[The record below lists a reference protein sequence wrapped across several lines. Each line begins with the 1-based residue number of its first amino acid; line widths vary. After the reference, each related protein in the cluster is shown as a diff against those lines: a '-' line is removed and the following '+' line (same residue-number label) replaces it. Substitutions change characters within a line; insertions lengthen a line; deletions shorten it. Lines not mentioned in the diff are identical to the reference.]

1 MVHGAIFAAWRSRY
15 SRVSWSRGL
24 FYLCSIVFLGVAAA
38 WPKESGNNHNGARKG
53 NGREQFERVL
63 EEVAARRSTVQTVG
77 ARVNLT
83 LYDSEKNKEHPLVG
97 AYIGDKDGNMRLRI
111 TAVTNQLVLD
121 MGRHGDKVEVYLP
134 RKDRF
139 FSGQLKDLLDNQ
151 SQLTL
156 LAHIGNALDLF
167 FPCAS
172 TPKCVGHRITCNDSR
187 RIVSVLEKPNYIRR
201 CSRRLTMAPNLPI
214 VEDMEVYDR
223 FGREVGVV
231 KYRDYVFPEWGAEV
245 ASAGPVVAGDPPDP
259 PHPGRIALCPHGSPH
274 SLVMQVE
281 EFILNEAITPSRFD
295 VPRPEDQKVQDLGR
309 ALKKSGNLWD

>member
-1 MVHGAIFAAWRSRY
+1 MSSMVGGLTVTGWCSRSSRAA
-15 SRVSWSRGL
+15 RVLALVS
-24 FYLCSIVFLGVAAA
+24 SILLLGVSAG
-38 WPKESGNNHNGARKG
+38 WSKESGNNRKN
-53 NGREQFERVL
+53 NGREQVERVL
-63 EEVAARRSTVQTVG
+63 EELVARRSTVQTVG
-77 ARVNLT
+77 VRLNLT
-83 LYDSEKNKEHPLVG
+83 LYDCDKNKETPLVG

-139 FSGQLKDLLDNQ
+139 FSGNPKDLLNHQ

-172 TPKCVGHRITCNDSR
+172 TPASVGRTITCNDSR
-187 RIVSVLEKPNYIRR
+187 KIVSVLEKPNYIRHR
-201 CSRRLTMAPNLPI
+201 ARRLTLAPNLPV

-223 FGREVGVV
+223 YGREVGVV
-231 KYRDYVFPEWGAEV
+231 KYRDYVFPEWGAEI
-245 ASAGPVVAGDPPDP
+245 ATSGPLVPGDPPEP
-259 PHPGRIALCPHGSPH
+259 PHPGRIALCPYGIPH